1 MSKSIITLLDKALL
15 PAAVMIFGKFIG
27 VAITLRLFNLPWSV
41 GQVANSVFSNGNI
54 IRADDLKTVIS
65 FSDLIMYLTVALGMV
80 VILIRAIYL
89 HNSHVKPSLVARLAN
104 YNLLSIIRDSYD
116 VYHSAA
122 VWLIFTWVANTVLI
136 INALSGQTY
145 SWVAAV
151 ATLISIVSTVVLFQ
165 DVYKEIENIKRKP
178 SDYQWV

>member
-27 VAITLRLFNLPWSV
+27 VAITLRLFNLPWTV

-54 IRADDLKTVIS
+54 IRAEDLKTVIS
-65 FSDLIMYLTVALGMV
+65 YSDLIMFTIVALGMSL
-80 VILIRAIYL
+80 ILFRAVYL
-89 HNSHVKPSLVARLAN
+89 HNSHIKPALVARLAN
-104 YNLLSIIRDSYD
+104 YNLLSLIRDSYD

-122 VWLIFTWVANTVLI
+122 VWIIFTWVANTIVV
-136 INALSGQTY
+136 INALSGQSFT
-145 SWVAAV
+145 WIAAV
-151 ATLISIVSTVVLFQ
+151 ATFISIIATLVLFQ
-165 DVYKEIENIKRKP
+165 DIYKEIENIRRKP